1 MLKSPAATITSPLT
15 PAIDESAMLFPNQ
28 VPLIGLVDIGKL
40 TVLKAV
46 LESAIRLLTLTEI
59 GECVLLTGTETDNS
73 VVDAEFTTAFVLPK

>member
-1 MLKSPAATITSPLT
+1 
-15 PAIDESAMLFPNQ
+15 MLFPNQ